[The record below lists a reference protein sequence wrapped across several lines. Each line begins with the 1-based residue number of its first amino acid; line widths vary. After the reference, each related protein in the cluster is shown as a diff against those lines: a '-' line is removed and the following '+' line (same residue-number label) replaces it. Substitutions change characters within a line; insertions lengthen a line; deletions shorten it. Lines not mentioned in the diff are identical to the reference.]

1 MKLGQRSSLGDVA
14 FTVGDA
20 LRRAGIEAVLTG
32 GACASLY
39 TRGRHVSA
47 DADFVLGATTDAR
60 AVVEAMRSIGFR
72 RTGDHWTCP
81 GVRFYVEFPRG
92 PIAIGRDHRLRP
104 VIRVRRAA
112 KTLALS
118 PTDSC
123 RDRLAAFFHW
133 GDRQALAVAVRI
145 ALLHPVRL
153 GVIQTWSLGEGSAAG
168 WEEFRAALRSARR
181 SRRRA

>member
-1 MKLGQRSSLGDVA
+1 MA

-47 DADFVLGATTDAR
+47 DADFVLGATADGR
-60 AVVEAMRSIGFR
+60 AVEEVMRSIGFR

-92 PIAIGRDHRLRP
+92 PLAIGRDHRLRP
-104 VIRVRRAA
+104 VVRARRAA
-112 KTLALS
+112 RTLSLS
-118 PTDSC
+118 ATDSC
-123 RDRLAAFFHW
+123 RDRLAAFYHW

-145 ALLHPVRL
+145 ALLHPVQLRM
-153 GVIQTWSLGEGSAAG
+153 IREWSIGEGAAAG
-168 WEEFRAALRSARR
+168 WAEFRAALRSASRP
-181 SRRRA
+181 RRRA